1 MNDTRYPS
9 VKWLASEA
17 WSTLRQRLEG
27 LTDEEF
33 FWRAMKGQG

>member
-1 MNDTRYPS
+1 MSDARHQS
-9 VKWLASEA
+9 VQWLAFAMEEA

-33 FWRAMKGQG
+33 FWQVR